1 MILAELME
9 KVYQHV
15 GRSMFEDARILECL
29 NEGQEE
35 ISRIVTAPTMEVIQ
49 KNVTGAFKPKVILA
63 DGTVVDV
70 DYNGILEVYASR
82 GRTESGAENNGEG
95 FPYGGYRV
103 DLRTTSDASRYFPNW
118 RENMRYGTGAG
129 GATWESGRPI
139 QYLIYDPV
147 NLTAELT
154 PLPKPVRATDLYLK
168 LHVRPTPMTERDD
181 VPLNGEFASFH
192 EAVWKYAVFLL
203 VNEMAGEEA
212 QMRGM
217 FHYNRFKQLTDRM
230 ISAARP
236 EPAFIT
242 KETSEFGDW

>member
-15 GRSMFEDARILECL
+15 GRNLFEDARILECL

-35 ISRIVTAPTMEVIQ
+35 ISRLVTAPTMEVIQ
-49 KNVTGAFKPKVILA
+49 KNVTGAFRPKVKLA

-70 DYNGILEVYASR
+70 DYNGILEVYASHGNR
-82 GRTESGAENNGEG
+82 EDGGERL
-95 FPYGGYRV
+95 PYGGYRV

-118 RENMRYGTGAG
+118 RENLRYGTGGG
-129 GATWESGRPI
+129 GAVWESGRPI

-212 QMRGM
+212 ATRGA

-236 EPAFIT
+236 EPAFMN
-242 KETSEFGDW
+242 KDNAQFSDW